1 MADKIADVTVELPK
15 VSIVACM
22 PCAGDVNPMAAKA
35 YFAEMSK
42 TLVAGGAAIMR
53 LDPTPTS
60 NLAMGFN
67 RALCFA
73 LNLKAK
79 GLCTHFAMLHADIQP
94 DPFWLDTL
102 WDEMQATNAH
112 WIAAASPIKDC
123 HGTTS
128 TAIGHQDCWNP
139 WARIT
144 MHELHELPETFSI
157 DDLGDQAAQLGYHLL
172 LNTGCMLIDLRPE
185 YWDRVGDRGEL
196 APHFDIRNR
205 IVFVPGDGWQ
215 AQTETEDWMLSR
227 ILHGFGA
234 RLFCTRKVKV
244 KHYGQLPFSSAMPWG
259 DWLQDQ
265 AGGRAARQFTGNV
278 AIHEHG
284 YWLENLPDGAIH
296 DPGLEQALVRLCQET
311 DSNIVDLGCGRG
323 WYVNALHRAG
333 VEVIG
338 YDGNPKVKEQGELF
352 FQCDLVEP
360 QSWLQ
365 QFDIAL
371 CLEVGE
377 HIPLKFADQLLDNV
391 CNAARRQVVLS
402 WAVPGQPGHGHVNCQ
417 ENTWV
422 EERME
427 QRGFRRN
434 TVVEAAI
441 KSTIALTYF
450 HNTLMVYDR
459 VEGGAVVINRDAF
472 LRKEPGTV
480 EEVRRRMAVEEA
492 VFCSQVD
499 EKGRPRFVD
508 HYQMVTFEDLT
519 RQTLALARQLPS
531 NLSGILGV
539 ARKGMLPASILAA
552 RLHLPLGEA
561 ESYCTHGFFT
571 PGDRT
576 PLYEV
581 AGPILVVDDGV
592 GSGKT
597 IAEMVASLRNCRPHE
612 QFLSASVYVTDVK
625 NPGVD
630 YWASPISPM
639 QVQETEFFNTFSAQS
654 FAVDLD
660 GVICENPSVDFE
672 DENED
677 WWREH
682 FLKVAPLYLPR
693 LVPVR
698 AIVTS
703 RLEKNR
709 KVTEDWLDRWGVKYS
724 ELVMHPA
731 STAKERDTNPCSH
744 GIRKGNWFR
753 QSNAS
758 LFVESHE
765 DQAKQIVDVSGKLV
779 FCTATQRLMGA
790 VAIVE
795 GEAETL
801 DSSQLIRP

>member
-1 MADKIADVTVELPK
+1 
-15 VSIVACM
+15 
-22 PCAGDVNPMAAKA
+22 MAAKA
-35 YFAEMSK
+35 YFVEMSK
-42 TLVAGGAAIMR
+42 TLVASGAAIMR

-360 QSWLQ
+360 QSWPQ

-480 EEVRRRMAVEEA
+480 EEVRRRMAEGEPLHHIQDDLDYRENQHRVWN
-492 VFCSQVD
+492 
-499 EKGRPRFVD
+499 RMFVD

-519 RQTLALARQLPS
+519 KQTLVLAGKLPP
-531 NLSGILGV
+531 NLSGVLGV
-539 ARKGMLPASILAA
+539 SRKGMLPATILAT
-552 RLHLPLGEA
+552 RLHLPLGDA
-561 ESYCTHGFFT
+561 GSYLTNGFFT

-592 GSGKT
+592 GTGKT
-597 IAEMVASLRNCRPHE
+597 MAEMMQSLRQHRPHE
-612 QFLSASVYVTDVK
+612 QFLSAAVYVSDTK
-625 NPGVD
+625 RPGVD
-630 YWASPISPM
+630 YWARPISIM
-639 QVQETEFFNTFSAQS
+639 QPQETEFLNTFSARQW
-654 FAVDLD
+654 AVDLD
-660 GVICENPSVDFE
+660 GVICKLPEDNCESDDEDYWRRHFE
-672 DENED
+672 T
-677 WWREH
+677 
-682 FLKVAPLYLPR
+682 VQPLYLPR
-693 LVPVR
+693 LVPVK

-703 RLEKNR
+703 RLEKYR
-709 KVTEDWLDRWGVKYS
+709 KVTEEWLDRWGVKYG
-724 ELVMHPA
+724 ELVMHSA
-731 STAKERDTNPCSH
+731 TSAVERDRDPTSH
-744 GIRKGNWFR
+744 GIRKGHWFR
-753 QSNAS
+753 NRRDTT
-758 LFVESHE
+758 LFVESE
-765 DQAKQIVDVSGKLV
+765 LDQARQIVDISGKLV
-779 FCTATQRLMGA
+779 FCTATHRLMGA
-790 VAIVE
+790 IAIVE
-795 GEAETL
+795 G
-801 DSSQLIRP
+801 D